1 MFSRVTTSICL
12 TCVAA
17 LKCQEMQRRA
27 VDAVDAA
34 EGASD
39 VFFSTVA
46 RKNRSKPN
54 QRPSTIAFFWQR
66 QTASSARPSNVHE
79 GRAVCFDGR
88 SRWSKRKTFL
98 FHIHVGTL
106 HRASRRRPRPR
117 TDAERERLFPYF
129 HNLID
134 NDRNGTDGRKG
145 RVGGSGMAAVVNLA
159 R

>member
-1 MFSRVTTSICL
+1 MFSRVTTSIGL
-12 TCVAA
+12 TSVAA

-27 VDAVDAA
+27 VDAVDAT
-34 EGASD
+34 EGARD

-54 QRPSTIAFFWQR
+54 QRPATIAFFWQR
-66 QTASSARPSNVHE
+66 QTASSARPSNVREE
-79 GRAVCFDGR
+79 GAWCFDGR
-88 SRWSKRKTFL
+88 SERKTLL

-117 TDAERERLFPYF
+117 TDAERGRLFPYF

-134 NDRNGTDGRKG
+134 NDRNGTDGR
-145 RVGGSGMAAVVNLA
+145 VGWVDQGWQPW
-159 R
+159 